1 MDREAQDEVIGRF
14 PARLRELREA
24 AGLSQT
30 ELGKRANVPQA
41 TVAAYEVGRNA
52 PTWGAVVKLADALG
66 VATDAFRVAAAPKDS
81 KQNST

>member
-1 MDREAQDEVIGRF
+1 MDRESQDAVIARF

-52 PTWGAVVKLADALG
+52 PTWGNVVKFADALG
-66 VATDAFRVAAAPKDS
+66 VPTDAFRVAPARQDS
-81 KQNST
+81 EQNST